1 LGVSLLNTIKE
12 LKMTKRAPNGYRI
25 FQWADGMYHVYEW
38 SSAGVGHCIAE
49 TATRLKAIEAARKD
63 KQRPTQLAPDA
74 GDSAASSGIVNASAE
89 STSQTKSTPAQ
100 RR

>member
-1 LGVSLLNTIKE
+1 
-12 LKMTKRAPNGYRI
+12 MTKRAPNGYRI

-74 GDSAASSGIVNASAE
+74 GDSAVSTSSLQASAL
-89 STSQTKSTPAQ
+89 STSQAESAPTQ
-100 RR
+100 RW